1 MRGTLAACVAKIV
14 KEDRL
19 SYPTNDGSVVLREK
33 DVMKVGLSTLATDA
47 VALRLDR
54 IGNLSVL
61 IVNRVDERVCVLF
74 VELAKT
80 LSETKGRKYDQ
91 LRRSMPLLRYLCAV
105 CAIECGGD
113 LGGFSVRYVLVAAK
127 GTEKLD
133 KQPIR
138 AVRQLPTVEY
148 EGITIARR
156 IVSSTVAFEQL
167 WSIQ

>member
-54 IGNLSVL
+54 IGNLSGLRDGAWKRQCDFL

-113 LGGFSVRYVLVAAK
+113 LGGFSRTLCIGRCK
-127 GTEKLD
+127 GH
-133 KQPIR
+133 
-138 AVRQLPTVEY
+138 
-148 EGITIARR
+148 
-156 IVSSTVAFEQL
+156 
-167 WSIQ
+167 